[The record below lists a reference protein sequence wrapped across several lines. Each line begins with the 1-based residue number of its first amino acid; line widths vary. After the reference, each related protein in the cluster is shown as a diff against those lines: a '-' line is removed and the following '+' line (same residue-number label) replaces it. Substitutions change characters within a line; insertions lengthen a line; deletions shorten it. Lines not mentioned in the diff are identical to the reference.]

1 MSSAT
6 TPKVVELYGYGTQ
19 AEAVVTNA
27 AVTPGMLLV
36 RTATGVRPHNETGG
50 NASPIFAQENGAVG
64 RDIDDTYAVG
74 DQCIFKTYNPGA
86 GIYALAH
93 AGGAAIVAGALLAS
107 AGDGT
112 LEVAGDDTVAV
123 ATALEAVDNSGG
135 ATAVR
140 IRVEVIPAQRTAP
153 AL

>member
-1 MSSAT
+1 MTSAT
-6 TPKVVELYGYGTQ
+6 TPKVVELYGYGIQ
-19 AEAVVTNA
+19 AEAAVTDA

-36 RTATGVRPHNETGG
+36 RTATGVRPHNVAGG
-50 NASPIFAQENGAVG
+50 SASPIIAHENGAVG
-64 RDIDDTYAVG
+64 RGIDDDYAVG
-74 DQCIFKTYNPGA
+74 DQCIFKTYNAGS

-112 LEVAGDDTVAV
+112 LEVAGLDTVAV

-135 ATAVR
+135 ATPVR
-140 IRVEVIPAQRTAP
+140 IRVEIIPAQRTAP
-153 AL
+153 A